1 MLSPAR
7 MRFVEQSKCQQ
18 GNFLEE
24 ERQVREGIGEK
35 LEKLYLRPFEPRFLD
50 LVEQGLVAHAK
61 QLRGLAAVPMHLLQR
76 V

>member
-24 ERQVREGIGEK
+24 EGRFANVTGEK
-35 LEKLYLRPFEPRFLD
+35 MEKLFLRPFEPRFLD
-50 LVEQGLVAHAK
+50 LVEQGLVADAK
-61 QLRGLAAVPMHLLQR
+61 QLRGLAAVPVHLLQR